1 MWKYNGKI
9 IREGSSWINS
19 SGIKHP
25 PNWQIW
31 SAEEKAAAGLA
42 EVTPETPP
50 DSRLY
55 TWSQNADGT
64 INKKAKALN
73 DTGSGD
79 ELVKGVKT
87 SLKDEVNTQQGSI
100 LAATDWY
107 VIRKVDKGTA
117 IPDNVQEYRDA
128 VRTKGDEMK
137 AAIDDASDTDAIAA
151 LFVKRTT
158 DESGNQ
164 TKTGILYDWFNSD
177 N

>member
-1 MWKYNGKI
+1 MWKYGEQT
-9 IREGSSWINS
+9 IRENRAWTDDD
-19 SGIKHP
+19 GIQHP
-25 PNWQIW
+25 RNWHIW

-79 ELVKGVKT
+79 DLVKGVKT

-107 VIRKVDKGTA
+107 VIRKADKSVA
-117 IPDNVQEYRDA
+117 IPDAIQTYRDA
-128 VRTKGDEMK
+128 IRAKGDAMK
-137 AAIDDASDTDAIAA
+137 LAIDDAADTAAVAA
-151 LFVKRTT
+151 LFVTYDADGNK
-158 DESGNQ
+158 SGV
-164 TKTGILYDWFNSD
+164 LYDWPTLEE
-177 N
+177 